1 MILFTYFNCRFL
13 IYSIVYMR
21 KIILLILSM
30 ALITFSSLAQST
42 FHVNKVIAHRGAWKA
57 QQHPQNSIASLR
69 EAAKLGCEGSE
80 FDVWMTADEV
90 LVVNHDHDVQGL
102 DIETSTYEQL
112 LAKTL
117 SNGER
122 IPTLKEYLTEGM
134 KQQGTKLI
142 LEFKPSRI
150 SVERSEKV
158 GELSVKT
165 VQELKAEKWVD
176 YITFS
181 YEGGK
186 KAIATDPKAN
196 VAYLT
201 GDKTPAQLKED
212 GFFGFDYNIRILR
225 NKPEWI
231 PEARQLGLTT
241 NAWTVNNEED
251 MKWLLGLK
259 VDFITTDEPEKLFE
273 ILKTKN

>member
-1 MILFTYFNCRFL
+1 
-13 IYSIVYMR
+13 MR
-21 KIILLILSM
+21 KILFLLLSM
-30 ALITFSSLAQST
+30 VFISSSCTAQST

-57 QQHPQNSIASLR
+57 QGIPQNSIASLQ
-69 EAAKLGCEGSE
+69 EAIRLGCEGSE
-80 FDVWMTADEV
+80 FDVWMTADDV
-90 LVVNHDHDVQGL
+90 LVVNHDHDLQGL
-102 DIETSTYEQL
+102 DIEISTYEQL
-112 LAKTL
+112 LTKTL
-117 SNGER
+117 PNGEK

-186 KAIATDPKAN
+186 KAIATDPEAN

-201 GDKTPAQLKED
+201 GDKSPAQLKED
-212 GFFGFDYNIRILR
+212 GFFGFDYNIRVLR
-225 NKPEWI
+225 AKPEWI
-231 PEARQLGLTT
+231 KEAQDLGLTV
-241 NAWTVNNEED
+241 NAWTVNNPED
-251 MKWLLGLK
+251 MQWLLDQK
-259 VDFITTDEPEKLFE
+259 ADFITTDEPELLFE
-273 ILKTKN
+273 LIRKK